1 VSVRRDAAK
10 IGLAFHNDSS
20 DNTFFLLRGGALLR
34 SLRRT
39 IMRKIVGVAGVVSVF
54 ALIIFSVRGGEEAKL
69 REIIARA
76 IKAHGGAENMEKFKA
91 SIAKTKGKLLG
102 LEYTAETSIQQP
114 DRSRTGAES
123 KLGKFVQVLNGD
135 KGWVKLG
142 DLSRECSKEE
152 LAEMKEQLN
161 ATRISQLTA
170 LTEKEY
176 KLSAL
181 GEEKIDD
188 RPVIGVRVERKGF
201 REVSL
206 FFDKDNGLLLKMQTR
221 MRDPLRGGEEFT
233 AETLYGDYKNVE
245 GLMTPHKFTIKYDG
259 KVYNEGAITDV
270 TFSEQLEDNIFEKP

>member
-1 VSVRRDAAK
+1 
-10 IGLAFHNDSS
+10 
-20 DNTFFLLRGGALLR
+20 
-34 SLRRT
+34 
-39 IMRKIVGVAGVVSVF
+39 MRKIAGVAGVVSVF
-54 ALIIFSVRGGEEAKL
+54 ALIIYSVRGGEEAKL
-69 REIIARA
+69 REIVARA
-76 IKAHGGAENMEKFKA
+76 IKAHGGAENMEKYKA
-91 SIAKTKGKLLG
+91 SIAKTKGKLLE
-102 LEYTAETSIQQP
+102 LEYTAETSIQLP

-161 ATRISQLTA
+161 ATRISHLTVLA
-170 LTEKEY
+170 EKEY

-181 GEEKIDD
+181 EEEKIDD
-188 RPVIGVRVERKGF
+188 RPAIGVRVERKGF

-206 FFDKDNGLLLKMQTR
+206 FFDKDNGLLLKLQTR

-233 AETLYGDYKNVE
+233 AETLYGDYKNVD

-270 TFSEQLEDNIFEKP
+270 TFSEQIDDNIFEKP